1 MKSFK
6 DRGLDITIVE
16 ILDEDNISKD
26 YYLYP
31 EYEE

>member
-6 DRGLDITIVE
+6 DIDLDITVVE

-31 EYEE
+31 LYE